1 MQEVEATGGVD
12 TVIERE
18 KLSCQCGSPE
28 QKAADAAPEE
38 EYKGSYNNNN
48 YNIKNIQWIY
58 P

>member
-12 TVIERE
+12 TVTERE

-48 YNIKNIQWIY
+48 YNIKNIQ
-58 P
+58 